1 MDKIILNLL
10 KLATQFR
17 IFHWQTE
24 SHAQHEAFGM
34 AYEKIS
40 DLVDELVEVHQ
51 GKHGRI
57 TYEGSPSLELQN
69 LNELD
74 PQAILTEVTDYLSQE
89 FINAID
95 PEKDTDCLNIR
106 DEILAVLNKLKY
118 LLTLK

>member
-10 KLATQFR
+10 KLITQFR
-17 IFHWQTE
+17 VFHWQTE
-24 SHAQHEAFGM
+24 SHAQHVAFGET
-34 AYEKIS
+34 YEKIS

-57 TYEGSPSLELQN
+57 TYEGAPSIELSN

-74 PQAILTEVTDYLSQE
+74 PQSILTEVTDYLSRE
-89 FINAID
+89 FVSAID
-95 PEKDTDCLNIR
+95 PKKDTDCLNIR
-106 DEILAVLNKLKY
+106 DEILASLNKLKY

>member
-1 MDKIILNLL
+1 
-10 KLATQFR
+10 
-17 IFHWQTE
+17 
-24 SHAQHEAFGM
+24 M

-74 PQAILTEVTDYLSQE
+74 PEAILTEVTDYLSQE
-89 FINAID
+89 FINVID

-106 DEILAVLNKLKY
+106 DEILAILNKLKY

>member
-10 KLATQFR
+10 KLTTQLR

-24 SHAQHEAFGM
+24 SYARHKAFGT
-34 AYEKIS
+34 AYEDLS
-40 DLVDELVEVHQ
+40 DLIDELVEVHQ

-57 TYEGSPSLELQN
+57 SYEGSSSLELLN
-69 LNELD
+69 LSDLE
-74 PQAILTEVTDYLSQE
+74 PQAILVEVTDYLSQE
-89 FINAID
+89 FIKAVD
-95 PEKDTDCLNIR
+95 SEKDTDCLNIR